1 MRRNIRF
8 TVQVQRRICH
18 LQHAVKV
25 DTQELR
31 DKLIVELDGLF
42 DMATSFAKGNVT
54 QDKVGDKWQP
64 ITPKERQMWAQVAAK
79 IGMAEANISKGYDE
93 RQIDKDLDLL
103 EKLLEKNKKLY
114 DDAAAKTNHALQT
127 QTEDA
132 DNNTES

>member
-18 LQHAVKV
+18 LQHEVKV

-42 DMATSFAKGNVT
+42 DMATSFAKGDVT
-54 QDKVGDKWQP
+54 QDKVGDKWQS
-64 ITPKERQMWAQVAAK
+64 ITPKEQQMWAQVAAK

-103 EKLLEKNKKLY
+103 EKLLEETDKLNAKAVAREQLASQIEATKK
-114 DDAAAKTNHALQT
+114 DDNTKT
-127 QTEDA
+127 
-132 DNNTES
+132 